1 MRHRAAF
8 TSPNPFLRSKLRYVE
23 IYNNV
28 FHNLL
33 ETAGGSGG
41 SGSGAG
47 KRSKSPRPDGTTT
60 PPRSP
65 ASKIEVREH
74 PSRGVFLSGGRGLRV
89 PVNSAAAVVTLVSH
103 GAKARRTASTGLNDR
118 SSRSHA
124 ILILE
129 IEATHSR
136 TALAVRSTS
145 PCRSVT
151 SAPAGAAGGASGGGG
166 GSPKGYRRGRRAS
179 MVECVSIG
187 KMQVRGGAN
196 VRQYMSRCCLLI
208 LPTRAGRW
216 GLRM

>member
-1 MRHRAAF
+1 MSRSAAF
-8 TSPNPFLRSKLRYVE
+8 TSPEPFFTLGSRYVE

-33 ETAGGSGG
+33 ETAGDSGG
-41 SGSGAG
+41 SSSGAG
-47 KRSKSPRPDGTTT
+47 RRSKSPRPDGTTT

-65 ASKIEVREH
+65 PSKIEVREH

-89 PVNSAAAVVTLVSH
+89 PVNSANAVAALVSH
-103 GAKARRTASTGLNDR
+103 GTKARRTASTGLNDR

-145 PCRSVT
+145 PCRSAT
-151 SAPAGAAGGASGGGG
+151 SSLAGPGGAAGRANGGGG

-179 MVECVSIG
+179 IVECVSIG
-187 KMQVRGGAN
+187 KMQVRDGAN
-196 VRQYMSRCCLLI
+196 FNNCCRCCLLI
-208 LPTRAGRW
+208 LPLRAGRRE
-216 GLRM
+216 L